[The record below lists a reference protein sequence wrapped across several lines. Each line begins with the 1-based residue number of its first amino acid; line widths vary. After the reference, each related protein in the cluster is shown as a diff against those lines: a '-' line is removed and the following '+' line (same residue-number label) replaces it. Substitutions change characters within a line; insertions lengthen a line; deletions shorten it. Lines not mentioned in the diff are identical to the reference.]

1 MQFIRR
7 YVRWLIGVVVVVV
20 IIIAAFV
27 GYSIHFATTVA
38 QSEAH
43 TPTGTA
49 IACGTPVPTEGLR
62 TFTIVPAQSTAS
74 YSVHENLILQNNPDA
89 VAVGTTH
96 SVTGSFQIRATDTPL
111 VASVHM
117 TVDLSTL
124 KTDQSRRDEYVR
136 RDALETNQYPT
147 ATFASTCAANLPG
160 SYTEGQ
166 QAQFQIIGNLTMHGT
181 TNAETADVQG
191 TLSGNTVT
199 GTATLTVFMTDFNI
213 QPPNLANIAIAQ
225 NKVLITIA
233 FTATEG

>member
-1 MQFIRR
+1 MQLLRR
-7 YVRWLIGVVVVVV
+7 YTRWLIGAIVVVV

-27 GYSIHFATTVA
+27 GYSIHFANNVA
-38 QSEAH
+38 QSESH
-43 TPTGTA
+43 TPAGTA
-49 IACGTPVPTEGLR
+49 TACGTVVPITDLR
-62 TFTIVPAQSTAS
+62 TFKIVPAQSTAS
-74 YSVHENLILQNNPDA
+74 YSVHEDLILENNPNA

-111 VASVHM
+111 VASVNM

-136 RDALETNQYPT
+136 RNALETNQYPT
-147 ATFASTCAANLPG
+147 ATFASTCAANLPA

-166 QAQFQIIGNLTMHGT
+166 QAQFQVTGNLTMHGT

-199 GTATLTVFMTDFNI
+199 GIATLTVFMTDFNI
-213 QPPNLANIAIAQ
+213 QPPNLANLAIAQ

-233 FTATEG
+233 FTATES